1 MDHLLRSRL
10 KEIHFCGKIAI
21 FEVAN
26 DCDFK
31 EMKTMR
37 KIFAIGLA
45 VVAAVA
51 CRPSGGKD
59 LKTETVNYEE
69 SAAHADLSIKVELP
83 VPGQG
88 AAADRIRKALVEVMD
103 GQLSHIGS
111 YEEERLFPDYEG
123 DTDKTESLLAY
134 YRDKALESI
143 GRLSQED
150 YDERVASIEEND
162 GLTDGQRKEILAEM
176 PGWEYDFSLLKD
188 RETDRYVVFLSEDYV
203 YLGGAHGGI
212 IGRGGLTFDKKDG
225 ALVEQFL
232 DPACLDAIQP
242 LLRKGLSQY
251 FSDNDMEVTPEE
263 LDNILFLETGIV
275 PFPAWTPY
283 PSEDGLVFTYQQYEI
298 AAYAA
303 GMPSFTIPVDDL
315 LPYLTPAAKVLV
327 GLE

>member
-1 MDHLLRSRL
+1 MNTL
-10 KEIHFCGKIAI
+10 
-21 FEVAN
+21 
-26 DCDFK
+26 
-31 EMKTMR
+31 R
-37 KIFAIGLA
+37 KILAVGLA

-59 LKTETVNYEE
+59 LKTETLNYED

-88 AAADRIRKALVEVMD
+88 AAADRIRSTLVEVMD
-103 GQLSHIGS
+103 AQLSHIGS
-111 YEEERLFPDYEG
+111 YEEDRLFPDFEG
-123 DTDKTESLLAY
+123 DVSKTESLVTY
-134 YRDKALESI
+134 YRDKALEAI

-162 GLTDGQRKEILAEM
+162 GLTDGQRKEILDEM
-176 PGWEYDFSLLKD
+176 PGWEYEFNLLKD
-188 RETDRYVVFLSEDYV
+188 RETEQYVVFISQDYV

-225 ALVEQFL
+225 ALMAQFL

-263 LDNILFLETGIV
+263 LDNYLFLETGVV

-303 GMPSFTIPVDDL
+303 GMPEFTIPFADL
-315 LPYLTPAAKVLV
+315 LPYLTPEAKALV